1 MLVTVVTV
9 VKNNKNFISR
19 TLQSILQQKYKNL
32 ELIVIDG
39 KSEDGTFEIISKY
52 FKEFKLISRKDK
64 NVYDS
69 LVVGVEDEKF
79 GQKVI
84 AVVSSDL
91 PNLDADELINFAR
104 THLSGYKLPKEVI
117 FVDEVKRAPNGKAN
131 YKWAKEVADEY
142 RKNL

>member
-1 MLVTVVTV
+1 M
-9 VKNNKNFISR
+9 
-19 TLQSILQQKYKNL
+19 
-32 ELIVIDG
+32 
-39 KSEDGTFEIISKY
+39 
-52 FKEFKLISRKDK
+52 
-64 NVYDS
+64 
-69 LVVGVEDEKF
+69 VVGIEDEKF

-91 PNLDADELINFAR
+91 PSLDADELINFAR

-131 YKWAKEVADEY
+131 YKWAKEVADES